1 MSLDKGR
8 ERVGIQTLVPFI
20 PGLPVRPGGPEEP
33 WEEKKEGMKTGKLAK
48 DELLGVGVGVGVGG
62 TLSNLSQSQNTTG
75 PLVKEISSPSLLSL
89 S

>member
-48 DELLGVGVGVGVGG
+48 DELLGVGVGH
-62 TLSNLSQSQNTTG
+62 TFE
-75 PLVKEISSPSLLSL
+75 LVTVTEHNRTFS
-89 S
+89 

>member
-48 DELLGVGVGVGVGG
+48 DELLGVGVGVGG

-75 PLVKEISSPSLLSL
+75 PLVKETSLLSL

>member
-48 DELLGVGVGVGVGG
+48 DELLGVGVGVGGH
-62 TLSNLSQSQNTTG
+62 TFE
-75 PLVKEISSPSLLSL
+75 LVTVTEHNRTFS
-89 S
+89 